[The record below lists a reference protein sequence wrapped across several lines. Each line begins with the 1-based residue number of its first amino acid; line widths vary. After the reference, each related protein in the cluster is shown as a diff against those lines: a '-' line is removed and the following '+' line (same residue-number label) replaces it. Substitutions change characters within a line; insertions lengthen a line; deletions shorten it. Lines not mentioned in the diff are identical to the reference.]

1 MNGYF
6 NYKDELMHY
15 GVLGMKW
22 GVRRYQPYGSGGY
35 KPKKVFISGS
45 SKTQFKDNPYYR
57 KKLPRQIRKEIKSY
71 MKNKDTILVGDAPGI
86 DRQVQDFLNKKRYD
100 KVEIY
105 GPGKKVRYSAN
116 PKWKTNAIDAP
127 EFEEMSPE
135 WLRKKD
141 IEMTNKADVGLAI
154 ILDEGA
160 VATRNNVQ
168 RLIDQNKDVKVFEL
182 SKNGRSKDRWV

>member
-6 NYKDELMHY
+6 NYRDELYHY

-22 GVRRYQPYGSGGY
+22 GVRRYQPYGKGGY
-35 KPKKVFISGS
+35 EPKKVFISGS

-160 VATRNNVQ
+160 TATRNNVQ